1 MILSRTTLAREANE
15 KAVEL
20 RDELGI
26 ASNAPLCVFDVC
38 ARLDPPV
45 RVQFVDIS
53 MEGLYVRSKRPLIQ
67 VSALRPLSRRVT
79 NCAHELGHHAFGH
92 GSTIDELQEEHAEN
106 PVFNPNEFLA
116 NAFAGF
122 FLMPLLA
129 VRRAFTLR
137 GWRPETATAEQCFV
151 VACSLGV
158 GQETLIQH
166 MAYGLR
172 IISAAQAQA
181 LLRTRL
187 PAIRR
192 GLLGDQPAERLL
204 VVDRNHAL
212 STADTEVGTHVLL
225 PAGTEA
231 EAGVHYRGVQ
241 ARRAADEAP
250 GGAVRS
256 VPRPHPFGPARLPL
270 PPAPDLRSR
279 PRARDVGPER
289 LLRHA
294 AALREGVRQ
303 LARPVAARGLRG
315 ARGGAAVRPAHL
327 LRGDREDGQR
337 QEAPAW

>member
-1 MILSRTTLAREANE
+1 MILARTTLAREANE
-15 KAVEL
+15 KAAEV

-26 ASNAPLCVFDVC
+26 AYNAPLCVFDAC

-67 VSALRPLSRRVT
+67 VSALRPLPRRVT
-79 NCAHELGHHAFGH
+79 NCAHELGHHVFGH
-92 GSTIDELQEEHAEN
+92 GSTIDELQEESAAN
-106 PVFNPNEFLA
+106 SALNPNEFLA

-166 MAYGLR
+166 MAFGLR
-172 IISAAQAQA
+172 IISATQAQA

-192 GLLGDQPAERLL
+192 GLLGEHAAERLL
-204 VVDRNHAL
+204 VIDRHHAMP
-212 STADTEVGTHVLL
+212 TADTEVGTHVLL

-231 EAGVHYRGVQ
+231 EFDGLAPVAELPAGRLFL
-241 ARRAADEAP
+241 ARRPGPVRVYDPSGAWAVVIRVARYQYVGWSQNRHLELEEGDDE
-250 GGAVRS
+250 
-256 VPRPHPFGPARLPL
+256 
-270 PPAPDLRSR
+270 
-279 PRARDVGPER
+279 
-289 LLRHA
+289 
-294 AALREGVRQ
+294 
-303 LARPVAARGLRG
+303 
-315 ARGGAAVRPAHL
+315 
-327 LRGDREDGQR
+327 
-337 QEAPAW
+337 